1 MWKVL
6 IFASGSGKGGTAEDC
21 TDAKP
26 RTEDRILDRTAG
38 RAAAKRREVV
48 LRLAIVGEWSVLI
61 V

>member
-1 MWKVL
+1 L
-6 IFASGSGKGGTAEDC
+6 IVEVWEGGTAEDC

-38 RAAAKRREVV
+38 RAAVKRREVV

>member
-1 MWKVL
+1 MGVWE
-6 IFASGSGKGGTAEDC
+6 GGTAEDC

-26 RTEDRILDRTAG
+26 RAEARIFDRSAG

-48 LRLAIVGEWSVLI
+48 LRLAIVFEWSVLI

>member
-1 MWKVL
+1 MEVWE
-6 IFASGSGKGGTAEDC
+6 GGTVEDC

-26 RTEDRILDRTAG
+26 RDEVRIFDRNAG

-48 LRLAIVGEWSVLI
+48 LRLAIVVEWSVLI